1 MKVFLLVGKWF
12 LFSLEVIACIC
23 VTLNRDFN
31 FELGKINSNKWFRV
45 FKCAYYSMFCLK
57 IIPKP
62 MCCVNGFCK
71 FYSETN
77 VLCKWF
83 FQVLFWNHFVE
94 EMVSE
99 CWFALELFLTIS
111 LFGIESKLVSK
122 LRKCVIL
129 LWIWNG
135 LHVIRGI
142 SIIVDNLCSWYLSKH
157 NIVWKVTGS
166 YACIMFGLVHD
177 I

>member
-1 MKVFLLVGKWF
+1 MCAFGICVKYMNTFTTQITIQIDGYKLLFASFKQQNDENKTGLNLSCVITMSFESVSVSWKWV
-12 LFSLEVIACIC
+12 LEVIACIC

-31 FELGKINSNKWFRV
+31 LELGKINSNKWFKM

-83 FQVLFWNHFVE
+83 FQVLLWNNFVV

-99 CWFALELFLTIS
+99 CWFALELLLTI
-111 LFGIESKLVSK
+111 
-122 LRKCVIL
+122 
-129 LWIWNG
+129 
-135 LHVIRGI
+135 
-142 SIIVDNLCSWYLSKH
+142 
-157 NIVWKVTGS
+157 
-166 YACIMFGLVHD
+166 
-177 I
+177 